1 MAQQTR
7 NGFLL
12 PELLVALAVA
22 LVLVGQIAQATL
34 QDTGQA
40 RRLGRLLRERMVAQ
54 RALELIRTELQ
65 QALEVHQTLPASGHG
80 GCGLSGRAVK
90 LHLLT
95 AVGPITYSV
104 ESRPDAIWRGKA
116 LMRCGPTY
124 DLAGQLQK
132 DTNESRVLVDALA
145 EAGLTVQ
152 AGGLGLSLGLIRRFD
167 DPQGGGQLVSSS
179 LSSPSPGLRP

>member
-1 MAQQTR
+1 MTRRTR

-12 PELLVALAVA
+12 PELLVAMAVA
-22 LVLVGQIAQATL
+22 VVLVGQIARATL
-34 QDTGQA
+34 QDTGLA
-40 RRLGRLLRERMVAQ
+40 RRLGRQLRERMVAQ

-65 QALEVHQTLPASGHG
+65 QALEVHQTLPASGHA
-80 GCGLSGRAVK
+80 GCGLSGRDVK

-95 AVGPITYSV
+95 AAGPITYSV
-104 ESRPDAIWRGKA
+104 ESSPDAIWRGKA

-124 DLAGQLQK
+124 DLAGQLQQ

-152 AGGLGLSLGLIRRFD
+152 AGGIGLSLGLIRRFD
-167 DPQGGGQLVSSS
+167 DPQGAPQLLSSS
-179 LSSPSPGLRP
+179 LASPSPGLRP

>member
-1 MAQQTR
+1 MTRPRR

-12 PELLVALAVA
+12 LELLVALAVA

-40 RRLGRLLRERMVAQ
+40 RRLGRLLRERLVAQ
-54 RALELIRTELQ
+54 QALELIRAELQ
-65 QALEVHQTLPASGHG
+65 QALEVQLTLPAAGHG
-80 GCGLSGRAVK
+80 DCGLSGRLVR

-95 AVGPITYSV
+95 AAGRITYSV
-104 ESRPDAIWRGKA
+104 ENRPDAIWRGKA

-124 DLAGQLQK
+124 GLDGQLNAS
-132 DTNESRVLVDALA
+132 TNESRVLVDALA

-152 AGGLGLSLGLIRRFD
+152 PGALGLSLGLIRRFD
-167 DPQGGGQLVSSS
+167 DHQGAAQVVSSTLTTPAS
-179 LSSPSPGLRP
+179 GFRP